1 MKRVFLFFLCV
12 VLCTSAVFAD
22 DELSDDIEPVQDN
35 NTASTPVVVDI
46 TSLLNMTDSKTDPKE
61 EEPKEVYVIEPQLVN
76 VETSIEKVSASDTTG
91 FKSVILGLLGD
102 YETVVTDYTYNNG
115 SYQSHT
121 INIERDWAWICSCCI
136 FGVLLW
142 CTFRTIGGICARW

>member
-1 MKRVFLFFLCV
+1 MRRIFLFFLCCL
-12 VLCTSAVFAD
+12 LCTSAVFAD
-22 DELSDDIEPVQDN
+22 DELSDDSEPVQVDD
-35 NTASTPVVVDI
+35 TSSTPVVVDI
-46 TSLLNMTDSKTDPKE
+46 TSLLNMTDSRDKE
-61 EEPKEVYVIEPQLVN
+61 DDEPKEVYVIEPQLVN

>member
-1 MKRVFLFFLCV
+1 MRKVFLFFLCV
-12 VLCTSAVFAD
+12 MLCCSAVFAD
-22 DELSDDIEPVQDN
+22 DELPNDSEPVQN
-35 NTASTPVVVDI
+35 NDTASAPVVVDI
-46 TSLLNMTDSKTDPKE
+46 TSLLNMTDSKSDPEE
-61 EEPKEVYVIEPQLVN
+61 EEPKEVFVIEPQLVN
-76 VETSIEKVSASDTTG
+76 VETSVEKVSASDTTG
-91 FKSVILGLLGD
+91 FKSVILGLIGD

-121 INIERDWAWICSCCI
+121 INIERDWSWICSCCI

>member
-1 MKRVFLFFLCV
+1 MRRIFLFFLCCL
-12 VLCTSAVFAD
+12 LCTSAVFAD
-22 DELSDDIEPVQDN
+22 DELSDDSEPVQVDD
-35 NTASTPVVVDI
+35 TSSTPVVVDI
-46 TSLLNMTDSKTDPKE
+46 TSLLNMTDSRDKE
-61 EEPKEVYVIEPQLVN
+61 DDEPKEVYVIEPQLVN

-121 INIERDWAWICSCCI
+121 INIERDWAWICSLCLFVVVIWCV
-136 FGVLLW
+136 FRGVVAIL
-142 CTFRTIGGICARW
+142 CRK